1 MFLDAGYEVIVVTK
15 IFSLRTEIE
24 SDGVRIIDVP
34 FSRASLNPFREL
46 GIIWQLRRIYAREK
60 PDIVYHVA
68 FKPVLYGSLA
78 AIWKNIPLRVNAIAG
93 MGQLFLSNTLKVR
106 FIRWFVT
113 FVLWL
118 LFKDR
123 RNILI
128 AQNKVDRR
136 ILSKRLG
143 LTPEQ
148 SHLVRGVGV
157 DLHEFGPNPKTDLK
171 RGSDPLKGDSNPSL
185 EPTPAQGLTPFSGPI
200 KQERQKTGTVP
211 LADPNPNPL
220 EQASGAGL
228 SPFSN
233 PTEQA
238 TSKTGSAPLEDN
250 PVTKN
255 NSLSETGLTPFSDP
269 NKPAHSKTGSDA
281 LKGNPVPQQN
291 PLPQQGLTP
300 FSNPDKIPT
309 PPIITLVS
317 RLIAE
322 KGIHELIA
330 ASRILKSKNI
340 ACHIWLVGDPD
351 SGSPHHISVQQLRD
365 WESDGL
371 IEWKGHTDAINEI
384 YAQTDIAVL
393 PSYSEGLPK
402 SLLEACACG
411 LPIVTTD
418 TSGCL
423 EVVEHN
429 VNGFIVPAKDSTA
442 LAAALEQL
450 VKDATLRD
458 RLGREGRH
466 KAETEFSSEIII
478 DQIKSIC
485 RL

>member
-1 MFLDAGYEVIVVTK
+1 MFLEAGYEVIVVTK

-24 SDGVRIIDVP
+24 SDGVRIIDIP

-46 GIIWQLRRIYAREK
+46 GIIWRLRRIYAKEK
-60 PDIVYHVA
+60 PEIVYHVA

-78 AIWKNIPLRVNAIAG
+78 AMWKSIPLRVNAIAG
-93 MGQLFLSNTLKVR
+93 MGQLFLSNTLKIR

-128 AQNKVDRR
+128 AQNKVDQQ

-157 DLHEFGPNPKTDLK
+157 DLHEFTPNPKTHSKTGLK
-171 RGSDPLKGDSNPSL
+171 TGSDPLKGDSNPSL

-200 KQERQKTGTVP
+200 KQEHQKTGANPVKGNPPPQQDPLPPQGLTPFSGLDQPAHSKTGTVP

-233 PTEQA
+233 PD
-238 TSKTGSAPLEDN
+238 KT
-250 PVTKN
+250 
-255 NSLSETGLTPFSDP
+255 
-269 NKPAHSKTGSDA
+269 
-281 LKGNPVPQQN
+281 
-291 PLPQQGLTP
+291 
-300 FSNPDKIPT
+300 PT

-330 ASRILKSKNI
+330 ASRILKLKNV
-340 ACHIWLVGDPD
+340 ACRIWLVGDPD

-365 WESDGL
+365 WQSDEL
-371 IEWKGHTDAINEI
+371 IEWKGHTDDVNEI

-429 VNGFIVPAKDSTA
+429 VNGLIVPVRDPVS
-442 LAAALEQL
+442 LASALEKL
-450 VKDATLRD
+450 IKDPKLRD
-458 RLGREGRH
+458 QFGRQSHLR
-466 KAETEFSSEIII
+466 AETEFSSEIII
-478 DQIKSIC
+478 DQIESIC
-485 RL
+485 RLTR

>member
-1 MFLDAGYEVIVVTK
+1 MFLEAGYEVIVVTK

-46 GIIWQLRRIYAREK
+46 GIIWRLRRIYAKEK

-93 MGQLFLSNTLKVR
+93 MGQLFLSNTLKIR

-128 AQNKVDRR
+128 AQNKVDQQ
-136 ILSKRLG
+136 ILSNRLG

-157 DLHEFGPNPKTDLK
+157 DLHEFTPNPKTHSKTGLK
-171 RGSDPLKGDSNPSL
+171 TGSDPLKGDSNPSL

-200 KQERQKTGTVP
+200 KQEHQKTGTVP

-238 TSKTGSAPLEDN
+238 TSKTGS
-250 PVTKN
+250 
-255 NSLSETGLTPFSDP
+255 
-269 NKPAHSKTGSDA
+269 DA
-281 LKGNPVPQQN
+281 LKGNPSPQQN
-291 PLPQQGLTP
+291 PLPPQGLTP
-300 FSNPDKIPT
+300 FSGSCSESNSNLEPT
-309 PPIITLVS
+309 P
-317 RLIAE
+317 
-322 KGIHELIA
+322 
-330 ASRILKSKNI
+330 
-340 ACHIWLVGDPD
+340 
-351 SGSPHHISVQQLRD
+351 
-365 WESDGL
+365 
-371 IEWKGHTDAINEI
+371 
-384 YAQTDIAVL
+384 
-393 PSYSEGLPK
+393 
-402 SLLEACACG
+402 
-411 LPIVTTD
+411 
-418 TSGCL
+418 
-423 EVVEHN
+423 
-429 VNGFIVPAKDSTA
+429 
-442 LAAALEQL
+442 
-450 VKDATLRD
+450 
-458 RLGREGRH
+458 
-466 KAETEFSSEIII
+466 
-478 DQIKSIC
+478 DQV
-485 RL
+485 